1 MTRNLRSVSGE
12 LVLAASIIAG
22 IVLPPVSSVLRPYL
36 FVFVFFLMLFSLM
49 TVELRSAL
57 PDRDM
62 STRLA
67 KVIAWQM
74 VILPAAI
81 GLWHRFVPGA
91 GHWSELMFITACG
104 GTIFGAT
111 AFARVMHLDTLL
123 TLRGIILGT
132 LVMPLVLL
140 LLVPLVT
147 QRTAGFDFSAYAA
160 RLCIFIVVPIVAAAA
175 YQSKRRDASA
185 GETRLF
191 GRLTLFFLA
200 LFGIAIMD
208 GIGARL
214 VHQPWSTLGL
224 LVFALAVHGVFF
236 GLSVLVF
243 RRWGRREA
251 LTAGLLSGYRN
262 LAVVLAVGGSLL
274 PPDFVTYTAL
284 WQIPMYV
291 TPLIVRYVGKNRQA
305 TG

>member
-1 MTRNLRSVSGE
+1 M
-12 LVLAASIIAG
+12 LAASIVAG
-22 IVLPPVSSVLRPYL
+22 IVLPPLSSALRPYL

-57 PDRDM
+57 PDRFM
-62 STRLA
+62 SARLV
-67 KVIAWQM
+67 KVIGWQM
-74 VILPAAI
+74 IVLPAAI
-81 GLWHRFVPGA
+81 GLWHRFVPFA

-104 GTIFGAT
+104 GTIFSAT
-111 AFARVMHLDTLL
+111 AFARVMRLDTVL

-132 LVMPLVLL
+132 LAMPIVLVGM
-140 LLVPLVT
+140 VPLVT
-147 QRTAGFDFSAYAA
+147 QRTAGFDFTAYAV
-160 RLCIFIVVPIVAAAA
+160 RLGIFIVVPLAAGVV
-175 YQSKRRDASA
+175 YQSRRREAWQRE
-185 GETRLF
+185 GPLF
-191 GRLTLFFLA
+191 GRLTLLCLA

-214 VHQPWSTLGL
+214 IEEPWGTLGL
-224 LVFALAVHGVFF
+224 LGFALAVHGLFF

-243 RRWGRREA
+243 MRWGRREA

-291 TPLIVRYVGKNRQA
+291 TPLTVKYLGRNRAA
-305 TG
+305 TA